1 MTKKFLIFKKLE
13 DGTYGPKLASYV
25 GISKNE
31 SSSDKSCL
39 FSEPFA
45 SHFEL
50 PEELDE
56 DIVRPFFVDE
66 QEIQTGPFDYLPKT
80 IIPAHWELQEDEE
93 LRSQKIQKIKQKLI
107 EESYIKM
114 NSEVYQQ
121 MEIVFGTS
129 NSDSAIAY
137 EKTWNLMGENP
148 EEWSSLGLKDNQG
161 NPLDTPEKVSSF
173 ASEKINQ
180 VLIYGKW
187 RMQRIEQFRQER
199 ENILNS

>member
-1 MTKKFLIFKKLE
+1 MKKFLIYKKIE
-13 DGTYGPKLASYV
+13 NGNYSDRIGSY
-25 GISKNE
+25 E
-31 SSSDKSCL
+31 SEIKDDTSSHRSYL
-39 FSEPFA
+39 MTEPFA

-56 DIVRPFFVDE
+56 DIVKPVFVPE
-66 QEIQTGPFDYLPKT
+66 QEIPTGPFDYLPKT

-137 EKTWNLMGENP
+137 EKTWNLMVENP

-161 NPLDTPEKVSSF
+161 NSLDTSEKVLSF

-199 ENILNS
+199 ESILNS